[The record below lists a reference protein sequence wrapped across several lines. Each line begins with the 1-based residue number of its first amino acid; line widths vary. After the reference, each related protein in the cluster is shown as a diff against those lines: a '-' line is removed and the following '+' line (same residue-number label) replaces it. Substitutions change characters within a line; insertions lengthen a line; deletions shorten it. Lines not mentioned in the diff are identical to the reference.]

1 MHAEVSLRL
10 FNQIIVYCY
19 EFDQWMAALTAEQCS
34 VIRKVHVHK
43 NDTKFPGF
51 WHAVSKLGGLRKLF
65 VRTNL
70 RYETV
75 VVKEDSNG
83 ESDLWTVFKEK
94 LNSTVGHE
102 VELELEESLGYLVR

>member
-1 MHAEVSLRL
+1 
-10 FNQIIVYCY
+10 
-19 EFDQWMAALTAEQCS
+19 MAALTAEQCS
-34 VIRKVHVHK
+34 DIREVNV
-43 NDTKFPGF
+43 NEYDTKLPGF
-51 WHAVSKLGGLRKLF
+51 WHAVSKLGGLRKLS
-65 VRTNL
+65 VRVRIVNL
-70 RYETV
+70 GYETV